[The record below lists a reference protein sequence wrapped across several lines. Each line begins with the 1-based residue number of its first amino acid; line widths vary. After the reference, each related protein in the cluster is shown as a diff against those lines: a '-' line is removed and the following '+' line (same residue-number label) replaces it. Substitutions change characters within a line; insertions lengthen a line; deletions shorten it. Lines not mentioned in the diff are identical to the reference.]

1 MKEKRIYETVFN
13 KADSSNFSFRALF
26 HRKMRP
32 FLTRKLLLTLAN
44 YRKGII
50 TSSGN
55 SYLCSIRFKTKKL
68 CIKTC

>member
-1 MKEKRIYETVFN
+1 MKEKLIYRTASN
-13 KADSSNFSFRALF
+13 KADLYNFSFRALF
-26 HRKMRP
+26 HQKMCP

-44 YRKGII
+44 YRKGIT

-55 SYLCSIRFKTKKL
+55 SYLCSIRFKAKKL